1 MPEDSLKA
9 LSFKSIFE
17 LRLSVIVT
25 RIFVSYSKSGTVLT
39 SSTYVNAQG
48 PDFFTYEATY
58 L

>member
-9 LSFKSIFE
+9 LSSKSMFE
-17 LRLSVIVT
+17 LRLSVTIR

-39 SSTYVNAQG
+39 SSTYVNGQG